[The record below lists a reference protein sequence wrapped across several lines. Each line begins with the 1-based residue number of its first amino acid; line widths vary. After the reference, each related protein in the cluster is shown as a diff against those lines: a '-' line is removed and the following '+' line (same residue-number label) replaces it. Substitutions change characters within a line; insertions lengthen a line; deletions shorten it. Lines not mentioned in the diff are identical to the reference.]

1 VDERFQTISDSG
13 GSGHHG
19 TPGHI
24 EEQIEALTL
33 TVAHLAAQLTM
44 SQIRLRALATVL
56 EKHGG
61 VDPAEVQGHVT
72 QIADRETGFYLREN
86 LGETL
91 ANLIEVD
98 TLAREIVEYLGN
110 PGSPE

>member
-1 VDERFQTISDSG
+1 MQSVSETDYPPRHDA
-13 GSGHHG
+13 HG
-19 TPGHI
+19 PAG
-24 EEQIEALTL
+24 EQLEALTL

-56 EKHGG
+56 EKHGA
-61 VDPAEVQGHVT
+61 VDPAEVQGYVT
-72 QIADRETGFYLREN
+72 RIADHEAGFYLREN

-91 ANLIEVD
+91 TNLIDVD

-110 PGSPE
+110 PDAQG